1 MFSVRL
7 EKETESKLESLA
19 KATGRSKSYYAKQA
33 IREFLED
40 KQDYLQAL
48 SALEKSKKAYTL
60 EEAAKI
66 LGVEV

>member
-40 KQDYLQAL
+40 KQGYLQAL

>member
-1 MFSVRL
+1 MEKDMESRL
-7 EKETESKLESLA
+7 EILS
-19 KATGRSKSYYAKQA
+19 KATGRSKSHYAKQA

-40 KQDYLQAL
+40 KQDYLMAL
-48 SALEKSKKAYTL
+48 ASLEKSKKAYTL